1 MVANEIQFQC
11 PHCDAQHRAPVEF
24 AGNRQP
30 CSDCGK
36 TIRLPSY
43 VPASQSTH
51 AHSSSSSSS
60 HQNIAGSIVLSCP
73 VCKTQLFAKADQIGQ
88 EMLCENCLETVVVE
102 APVEASSNPPVEAP
116 IQTPAETPFQAAI
129 VQQEQHQE
137 PPDQPVVEPV
147 ITPTQPAPRPEIRL
161 SDYDVTEEEI
171 IDLEPIDDLTG
182 FENYKINPA
191 PTSPTTQPLQPTAP
205 IPTGDFELV
214 VQWNI
219 ACQTCNTHLT
229 VNADDIGE
237 TVQCPD
243 CSGPVTVAAPAKLPI
258 PTRRRIDVSLNYGQA
273 ADSTATKIA
282 TKAVEQPAAPPPEVE
297 YEQVIEWAVVCSVCH
312 TAVTATPT
320 DIDSTVACP
329 DCFKP
334 LYIERPNPMPAP
346 TTRMKRGPGLELN
359 IEQPAFD
366 LSASPDLR
374 EKIGRSPEDVGSVIL
389 EQAEQEYEQIVATEN
404 KIAELSWLQM
414 LLMIGANVS
423 VISRVAILAA
433 AWIVNTGTLHM
444 ANQPGHILVI
454 YFFYAI
460 SLLIASVISVFAF
473 TSLIN
478 IVRQTAYGDLDIAEW
493 PSFDIVDWL
502 LESLVIFV
510 AMGTATI
517 PAAILYVLLSLI
529 LPESM
534 IFIPLGLAILVTAI
548 IFPFT
553 MLSIFENNHFYLP
566 FSRVLQQRIMRFP
579 ELLVKFAFTSIP
591 MIIISMLA
599 FPVALLASSFI
610 VKAIGVTTIWVCL
623 TIYSRNIGIYAY
635 LLSRVTDEQTA
646 Q

>member
-1 MVANEIQFQC
+1 
-11 PHCDAQHRAPVEF
+11 
-24 AGNRQP
+24 
-30 CSDCGK
+30 
-36 TIRLPSY
+36 
-43 VPASQSTH
+43 
-51 AHSSSSSSS
+51 
-60 HQNIAGSIVLSCP
+60 
-73 VCKTQLFAKADQIGQ
+73 
-88 EMLCENCLETVVVE
+88 MLCENCLETVIVE
-102 APVEASSNPPVEAP
+102 APVGASSKPPVEAP
-116 IQTPAETPFQAAI
+116 IQTPAETPFQTAS
-129 VQQEQHQE
+129 VQQERQQE
-137 PPDQPVVEPV
+137 PPAQPAPAQLVVEPV
-147 ITPTQPAPRPEIRL
+147 ITPTQPAPRPEPTGAL
-161 SDYDVTEEEI
+161 EPAEEI

-182 FENYKINPA
+182 FEDYKINPA
-191 PTSPTTQPLQPTAP
+191 PTSPSSQPLQPTTP
-205 IPTGDFELV
+205 VPTGDFELV

-229 VNADDIGE
+229 VNAEDIGK

-243 CSGPVTVAAPAKLPI
+243 CSGPVTVTAPAKLPI
-258 PTRRRIDVSLNYGQA
+258 PTRRRIDVSVNSDQE

-297 YEQVIEWAVVCSVCH
+297 YEQVIEWAVVCPVCD
-312 TAVTATPT
+312 TAVTATPP

-346 TTRMKRGPGLELN
+346 TTRMKHGPGLELN
-359 IEQPAFD
+359 TEQPAFD

-374 EKIGRSPEDVGSVIL
+374 EKIGRSPEDVGNVIL

-414 LLMIGANVS
+414 LLMIGTNVS

-502 LESLVIFV
+502 LESLVIYV

-517 PAAILYVLLSLI
+517 PAAILYVLLSAI

-553 MLSIFENNHFYLP
+553 MLSIFENNRFYLP

-599 FPVALLASSFI
+599 FPVALLADRFI

-635 LLSRVTDEQTA
+635 FLARVTDEQTA